1 MIKEVIKTFLETYD
15 KKINL
20 KFSDVLFE
28 LDELSYELVKELAK
42 YIIKQLPEKKDLIIE
57 FNEDKKYKYIFIKT
71 NININGKKGIK
82 TLENINTND
91 ELSIIINFIKKL
103 TADFLAIHK
112 EKESIFIIKI
122 PKIKKTEINI
132 LITDDDEINIEITK
146 ALSEEYLKDIEIN
159 YNIYTAKNGLDALK
173 IINSKKID
181 VVFLDILMPIM
192 DGYETLYKIRH
203 SKIQKQPIVI
213 VLSALDD
220 IQTKVFDLGA
230 NWYFF
235 KPFDEQKLQ
244 FLLHDIIAD
253 KLNKNEFITNEETI
267 QEDDFFFE
275 EGEID
280 ISYNTPEPISAKEFM
295 QLNIIDIQE
304 IEEIKEL
311 FEEYNYV
318 IDENFYDMFVNLIEE
333 FIFIF
338 NSTYYLSNL
347 AYALENLLLLLEKL
361 DEEKKEKL
369 KPFFESIIDD
379 LNNFFNEVIIKKS
392 AINIHYLDEALIANV
407 TQIEMFAN

>member
-1 MIKEVIKTFLETYD
+1 
-15 KKINL
+15 
-20 KFSDVLFE
+20 
-28 LDELSYELVKELAK
+28 
-42 YIIKQLPEKKDLIIE
+42 
-57 FNEDKKYKYIFIKT
+57 
-71 NININGKKGIK
+71 
-82 TLENINTND
+82 
-91 ELSIIINFIKKL
+91 
-103 TADFLAIHK
+103 
-112 EKESIFIIKI
+112 
-122 PKIKKTEINI
+122 
-132 LITDDDEINIEITK
+132 
-146 ALSEEYLKDIEIN
+146 
-159 YNIYTAKNGLDALK
+159 
-173 IINSKKID
+173 
-181 VVFLDILMPIM
+181 M

-333 FIFIF
+333 FIYIF